1 MKAGFIYIMTNKNHT
16 TLYTGVTSNLPKRVQ
31 QHKEAYYTQSFT
43 SRYKLYILVYWE
55 SFQEIGDAIAREKQI
70 KAGSR
75 QKKLDLIN
83 SINPDWNDLSDSIQD
98 IMNVF

>member
-16 TLYTGVTSNLPKRVQ
+16 TLYTGIISNLLKRVQ
-31 QHKEAYYTQSFT
+31 QHKEAYYSQSFT

-55 SFQEIGDAIAREKQI
+55 AFQEIGDAIAREKQI

-75 QKKLDLIN
+75 QKKLNLIN
-83 SINPDWNDLSDSIQD
+83 SINPEWDDLTNTIQD
-98 IMNVF
+98 IMDVF

>member
-1 MKAGFIYIMTNKNHT
+1 MKAGFVYIMTNKNYK
-16 TLYTGVTSNLPKRVQ
+16 TLYTGVTSNLPKRLQ
-31 QHKEAYYTQSFT
+31 QHKEAYYSQSFT

-83 SINPDWNDLSDSIQD
+83 SMNAEWNGLTDNIQD
-98 IMNVF
+98 IMDVF